1 MKIPQ
6 KLLEIYKEFD
16 NCERCRKDNNLLL
29 HILGGGRFQNPQ
41 FLFLFINPTHLN
53 LSSHRD
59 YKGKRR
65 YPFIG
70 VRYFYR
76 LLSEAG
82 FLDKKIINDIYRRGW
97 QIDDE
102 SRIEQSLINNSVY
115 MTNLVKCTK
124 YDPESPSK
132 NIIKQDFPLLQKE
145 INIVLPRY
153 IVAFGKLPLRM
164 ITGKDIRLKDC
175 LERTRNNSYQPIK
188 SINVLGKIYKVFPCY
203 FPVGRGN
210 RRGALEI
217 LSYIR
222 ERYTD

>member
-6 KLLEIYKEFD
+6 KLLKIYKEFD
-16 NCERCRKDNNLLL
+16 NCDRCKKENNPLL

-53 LSSHRD
+53 ISSHRD

-76 LLSEAG
+76 FLSEAG
-82 FLDKKIINDIYRRGW
+82 FLDNKIINDIYTKGW
-97 QIDDE
+97 QIEDE
-102 SRIEQSLINNSVY
+102 NRIEQSLINNNVY
-115 MTNLVKCTK
+115 ITNLVKCTK
-124 YDPESPSK
+124 YNPESPSK
-132 NIIKQDFPLLQKE
+132 DIIKQDFPPPP
-145 INIVLPRY
+145 N
-153 IVAFGKLPLRM
+153 
-164 ITGKDIRLKDC
+164 KDICLKDYFKKIKD
-175 LERTRNNSYQPIK
+175 NSYKPIK
-188 SINVLGKIYKVFPCY
+188 SVDILGKIYKVLPCY

-210 RRGALEI
+210 RQGALEI

-222 ERYTD
+222 KRYVN

>member
-1 MKIPQ
+1 MEIPQ
-6 KLLEIYKEFD
+6 KLLKIYQEFD
-16 NCERCRKDNNLLL
+16 NCKRCKKNNNSLL
-29 HILGGGRFQNPQ
+29 HILGGGKFKNPQ

-53 LSSHRD
+53 LSSHID

-76 LLSEAG
+76 FLSEAG
-82 FLDKKIINDIYRRGW
+82 FLDKRIINNIYKKGW
-97 QIDDE
+97 QIEDE
-102 SRIEQSLINNSVY
+102 SRIEQGLINNNIY
-115 MTNLVKCTK
+115 ITNLVKCTK
-124 YDPESPSK
+124 YNPENPSK

-145 INIVLPRY
+145 INAVLPKY
-153 IVAFGKLPLRM
+153 IIAFGKLPLE
-164 ITGKDIRLKDC
+164 IKTGKNIRLKDYFKK
-175 LERTRNNSYQPIK
+175 TSNNSYKPIK
-188 SINVLGKIYKVFPCY
+188 SVNVLGKIYKVLPCY

-222 ERYTD
+222 KRYAH

>member
-6 KLLEIYKEFD
+6 KLLKIYKRFD
-16 NCERCRKDNNLLL
+16 NCVRCKKDNNSLL
-29 HILGGGRFQNPQ
+29 HILGGGKFENPK

-76 LLSEAG
+76 FLSEAG
-82 FLDKKIINDIYRRGW
+82 FLDKKIIDDIYKRGW
-97 QIDDE
+97 QTEDE
-102 SRIEQSLINNSVY
+102 SRIEQSLINNNVY
-115 MTNLVKCTK
+115 ITNLVKCTK
-124 YDPESPSK
+124 YNPDSPNK
-132 NIIKQDFPLLQKE
+132 DIIKQDFSLLQKE
-145 INIVLPRY
+145 INIVLPKH
-153 IVAFGKLPLRM
+153 IIAFGKLPLKI
-164 ITGKDIRLKDC
+164 ITGKDLRLRDYLAK
-175 LERTRNNSYQPIK
+175 TRNNSYQPIK
-188 SINVLGKIYKVFPCY
+188 SVNVLGKIYKVLPCY

-210 RRGALEI
+210 RQGALEI

-222 ERYTD
+222 KRYAD